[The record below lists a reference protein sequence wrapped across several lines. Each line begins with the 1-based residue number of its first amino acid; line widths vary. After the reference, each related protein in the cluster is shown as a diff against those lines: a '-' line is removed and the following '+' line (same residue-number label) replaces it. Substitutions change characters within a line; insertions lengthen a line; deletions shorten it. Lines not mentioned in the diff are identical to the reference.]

1 MRAST
6 SYSLLIIAVCAVCTF
21 AERLLPFLIF
31 GKRKVPRVVTYLGK
45 VLPMAIMAALVIY
58 CLRSTT
64 FTSFSAFAPQLIASA
79 VTVALHLWKR
89 NTLLSIAGGTAC
101 YMVLI
106 RVIV

>member
-1 MRAST
+1 MRASN
-6 SYSLLIIAVCAVCTF
+6 SYSLLIIAVCAACTF

-45 VLPMAIMAALVIY
+45 VLPMAIMAALVVY
-58 CLRSTT
+58 CLRGTT
-64 FTSFSAFAPQLIASA
+64 FGSLPEFLPQLVASA

-106 RVIV
+106 RVIA